1 MNYGLGITERLLA
14 WFGEKF
20 LHENNGLIKMES

>member
-14 WFGEKF
+14 WFGEEF
-20 LHENNGLIKMES
+20 LQLKNGLINMEN